1 MNYVNQETGEILTK
15 EEIKK
20 ELMLELAK
28 TRTNKEEGLIY
39 LKSKEELNQ
48 FIDQEFGKFFFNN
61 YKKTLE
67 KFINTNGKYE
77 SAMAFRFLYL
87 SSFMDYDG
95 KLKFGAKFRD
105 SHRAF
110 MVEKDLQEVLKL
122 SERETRNTKNFLFE
136 LGVLKKDEDGIL
148 MIDETFCKKGETT
161 KAYNKESTRIFD
173 NTIRKLYEQSKST
186 EHKKL
191 GLFVRLIPYINFK
204 YNIICYNPKEET
216 EKYIKPMDMKQICDI
231 VGYNNK
237 NSARLKRELF
247 SIKVDEKFVVG
258 NFETGAGNAFV
269 INPSVFYAGNNIEDL
284 KWLNSLFKIVE

>member
-1 MNYVNQETGEILTK
+1 
-15 EEIKK
+15 
-20 ELMLELAK
+20 
-28 TRTNKEEGLIY
+28 
-39 LKSKEELNQ
+39 
-48 FIDQEFGKFFFNN
+48 
-61 YKKTLE
+61 
-67 KFINTNGKYE
+67 
-77 SAMAFRFLYL
+77 MAFRFLYL

-110 MVEKDLQEVLKL
+110 MVEKDLQEVLRL
-122 SERETRNTKNFLFE
+122 STRETIYTKKFLFE

-148 MIDETFCKKGETT
+148 MIDEAFCKKGETT
-161 KAYNKESTRIFD
+161 KSYNKESTRIFD

-216 EKYIKPMDMKQICDI
+216 EKYVKPMDMKQICDI
-231 VGYNNK
+231 VGYNK
-237 NSARLKRELF
+237 TQASRLKRELF
-247 SIKVDEKFVVG
+247 SIKVNGKFVVG

-269 INPSVFYAGNNIEDL
+269 INPSIFYAGNNIEDL
-284 KWLNSLFKIVE
+284 KWLNSLFKIAE

>member
-1 MNYVNQETGEILTK
+1 M
-15 EEIKK
+15 
-20 ELMLELAK
+20 
-28 TRTNKEEGLIY
+28 
-39 LKSKEELNQ
+39 
-48 FIDQEFGKFFFNN
+48 
-61 YKKTLE
+61 
-67 KFINTNGKYE
+67 
-77 SAMAFRFLYL
+77 
-87 SSFMDYDG
+87 
-95 KLKFGAKFRD
+95 
-105 SHRAF
+105 
-110 MVEKDLQEVLKL
+110 
-122 SERETRNTKNFLFE
+122 FE